1 MKAFMLDMMV
11 AMMPY
16 MKPLL
21 WIGVAAAAAALL
33 LRLVTL
39 FMGRPGALQRGVCW
53 ASGIAVALGV
63 FFLLCQVMGML
74 LGATPAFNL
83 ADSAKFEFW
92 MVPFWQAGLALL
104 AAGIITGYGAATA
117 REG

>member
-1 MKAFMLDMMV
+1 MNAFMLDMMV

-21 WIGVAAAAAALL
+21 WLGVAAAGAALL
-33 LRLVTL
+33 LRLATL
-39 FMGRPGALQRGVCW
+39 VAGRSGGLDAGVFW
-53 ASGIAVALGV
+53 MSRVAGVLGV

-104 AAGIITGYGAATA
+104 TASVITGYGM
-117 REG
+117 RR